1 MGRRSRDPV
10 PSWVSRVWSGWV
22 TQLRAEYGFALAR
35 LCACPPP
42 VALQLSLLDFAR
54 FIDWIDRYDAAVQC
68 SGG

>member
-1 MGRRSRDPV
+1 M
-10 PSWVSRVWSGWV
+10 SRVWSGSV

-42 VALQLSLLDFAR
+42 VALQLALLDFAR
-54 FIDWIDRYDAAVQC
+54 LIDAIDRYDAALQR